1 MFDALLR
8 PVIDKPLNLAARQ
21 IVKTN
26 LSANAITWV
35 GFFIGMGAA
44 IAIAHGSFVLGLLL
58 IAVNR
63 IFDGLDGAVARL
75 RGPTDFGGYL
85 DIVLDFLFYSSIPF
99 AFVAYDQTI
108 NGVAGAFL
116 IFSFMG
122 TGSSFLAYAIM
133 AEKHKVT
140 TDIRGRK
147 SFYYLGGLTEGTE
160 TIVAFFVFCLWPEQ
174 FYWLALIFGML
185 CWLTT
190 SIRILAAKN
199 AFN

>member
-8 PVIDKPLNLAARQ
+8 PIIDKPLNSTARQ

-26 LSANAITWV
+26 LSANAITWG
-35 GFFIGMGAA
+35 GFFIGLGAA
-44 IAIAHGSFVLGLLL
+44 LSIAQGSFLFGLIL
-58 IAVNR
+58 IATNR

-99 AFVAYDQTI
+99 AFVVYDQSI
-108 NGVAGAFL
+108 NGFAGAFL

-160 TIVAFFVFCLWPEQ
+160 TIAAFFVFCLWPEQ
-174 FYWLALIFGML
+174 FYWLALLFGTL
-185 CWLTT
+185 CWVTT

-199 AFN
+199 SFS